1 MVSIKQRLAS
11 RMKLAT
17 LLGIV
22 VILVGV
28 FSLATPYFLSMKNF
42 INVIVHSSILAML
55 AIGMTFVI
63 ISGGLDLSV
72 GSAIAFAGVLG
83 VLAFQGSG
91 SVALGLAVCVLSG
104 CALGVL
110 NGLLIGYLGINAF
123 IATIATLAIY
133 RGATLMITGGR
144 TISIVSRAFNYLGQ
158 AQILKVPVIIPLLVI
173 LYVLFH
179 FVLRRT
185 VFGRSVYAIGG
196 NALAARVSGIRVR
209 VMTLAVYA
217 LSGTLAGICA
227 IFVIGR
233 LSSLQPWAGQG
244 ADFETIVAIVLG
256 GINIAGGEGD
266 LLESLAGVLIIA
278 IILNALNLIQAIN
291 PFYHYVVKGAII
303 IGAIGI
309 YERLK
314 KYGSA

>member
-1 MVSIKQRLAS
+1 MQSIRQAVSSRIKLV
-11 RMKLAT
+11 T
-17 LLGIV
+17 LLGIA
-22 VILVGV
+22 VILVVV
-28 FSLATPYFLSMKNF
+28 FSLATPFFLSMKNF
-42 INVIVHSSILAML
+42 LNVIVHSSILAML

-72 GSAIAFAGVLG
+72 GSIIAFTGVLG
-83 VLAFQGSG
+83 VLAFGLTG
-91 SVALGLAVCVLSG
+91 SVAVGLLVCILSG
-104 CALGVL
+104 CAMGLL

-144 TISIVSRAFNYLGQ
+144 TISVTSPAFNYLGQ
-158 AQILKVPVIIPLLVI
+158 GQILRIPVIILL
-173 LYVLFH
+173 LALMYALFH

-196 NALAARVSGIRVR
+196 NPLAARVSGIRVR
-209 VMTLAVYA
+209 FMTLVVYA
-217 LSGTLAGICA
+217 LSGTLAGICSV
-227 IFVIGR
+227 FVIGR

-244 ADFETIVAIVLG
+244 AEFETIVAIVLG

-266 LLESLAGVLIIA
+266 LLESLAGVIIIA

-291 PFYHYVVKGAII
+291 PFYHYIVKGAII
-303 IGAIGI
+303 IGAIAL
-309 YERLK
+309 YERIK
-314 KYGSA
+314 KYSSA